1 LEALMNIRRPAVAGR
16 FYPDDKHELA
26 SYINELL
33 RDCKKSPELPVEKLI
48 GGVVPHA
55 GYMFSGIHAAS
66 FFYLLQDLSPPDVVV
81 ILHPSHSGVG
91 HALCVDGHDAWQTP
105 LGECPVMHPLANELG
120 LPLSTVEQRNEHS
133 AEVMVPFLQ
142 QVFHPQIPILPIS
155 FSHQPGDARELGEKL
170 GAKSLAG
177 TTDML
182 VIASSDFSHFLTPEE
197 GFRADQLVVNA
208 ILEKNADLVVDK
220 VRKQHIS
227 VCGFG
232 PIASLMYYAR
242 QVSDGQYKPHIL
254 SRGHSGE
261 IIASEEVVDYVS
273 FGFFDSP

>member
-1 LEALMNIRRPAVAGR
+1 MNIRRPAVAGR
-16 FYPDDKHELA
+16 FYPDDKQELD
-26 SYINELL
+26 SYIVELL
-33 RDCKKSPELPVEKLI
+33 RDCKKSPGLHVERLI

-81 ILHPSHSGVG
+81 VLHPSHSGVG
-91 HALCVDGHDAWQTP
+91 NPLCVDGHDKWRTP
-105 LGECPVMHPLANELG
+105 LGETPVLHALADELG
-120 LPLSTVEQRNEHS
+120 LPLSTIEQRNEHS
-133 AEVMVPFLQ
+133 AEVMIPFLQ
-142 QVFHPQIPILPIS
+142 HVFYPEIPILPIS
-155 FSHQPGDARELGEKL
+155 FSHQPGDAKRLGETL
-170 GAKSLAG
+170 AEKSLSG
-177 TTDML
+177 SIDML
-182 VIASSDFSHFLTPEE
+182 VIASSDFSHFLSPEE

-208 ILEKNADLVVDK
+208 ILEKNASLVVDK

-232 PIASLMYYAR
+232 PIASLMYYA
-242 QVSDGQYKPHIL
+242 QKISTNSYEPHIL